1 MGEENWIATNVKFVS
16 ACGMCQKNKYVV
28 NVMDLCWYVK
38 TRNKVEPFFFFWK
51 KHVFLTV
58 FLQVQRKV
66 LEKEMT
72 DLGLDM
78 TNKDD
83 VSFC

>member
-1 MGEENWIATNVKFVS
+1 METSFFR
-16 ACGMCQKNKYVV
+16 
-28 NVMDLCWYVK
+28 
-38 TRNKVEPFFFFWK
+38 RNTHNLLILF
-51 KHVFLTV
+51 
-58 FLQVQRKV
+58 QVQRKV

-83 VSFC
+83 VSCC

>member
-1 MGEENWIATNVKFVS
+1 
-16 ACGMCQKNKYVV
+16 
-28 NVMDLCWYVK
+28 MDLWWFNETK
-38 TRNKVEPFFFFWK
+38 SWKDFFFKETYIF
-51 KHVFLTV
+51 FLTV

-83 VSFC
+83 VSFFKLNLIFV